1 MSSTAET
8 QHVPR
13 IGLREE
19 VQRAVA
25 ALEAFGLRGR
35 SPLHIRRVLSLWP
48 HFGELS
54 VDDADRVVLLLITRC
69 ATCGC
74 SIELVPG
81 RTDRVWRH
89 LDEPPGPSHCPS
101 PEEEPMT
108 SGWNSGS
115 CGVGDVVLGARFT
128 ELRRMSE

>member
-1 MSSTAET
+1 MPSSAET
-8 QHVPR
+8 EHVPR
-13 IGLREE
+13 IGLRKE

-35 SPLHIRRVLSLWP
+35 SPLHIRRALSLWP
-48 HFGELS
+48 HSSELS

-69 ATCGC
+69 TACGW

-81 RTDRVWRH
+81 KSDSGWRH
-89 LDEPPGPSHCPS
+89 VDEPSGPSHRPV
-101 PEEEPMT
+101 PEEESMT

-115 CGVGDVVLGARFT
+115 CGVSDVVLGANFAAP
-128 ELRRMSE
+128 RRSSD